1 MKNNILAWHFLPE
14 NGLTRFNKIKVEPG
28 VEIVHKGKLE
38 LCNSGLHASIKLD
51 DALSFAPGPILCRVR
66 CEGRVKQG
74 DDKLVCSRR
83 TVLWMF
89 DASRVLRLWGC
100 WCIRNTKFSDG
111 RTVWDLLTDVRS
123 RNAVEVAERFAVGEA
138 TENEL
143 AAAWSAAWASA
154 WDARADAWDAW
165 AAARAAALAA
175 ALAAAWAAARAAAW
189 AAAWDAARDAAWD
202 AARDAATQQLEIMV
216 IDEAKRLGA
225 WVEEDAA

>member
-14 NGLTRFNKIKVEPG
+14 NGLTRFNEIKVEPG
-28 VEIVHKGKLE
+28 VEIVHKGKLK
-38 LCNSGLHASIKLD
+38 LCDSGLHASIKLD

-143 AAAWSAAWASA
+143 ASARDAAWGAAR
-154 WDARADAWDAW
+154 DAAM
-165 AAARAAALAA
+165 AAAMA
-175 ALAAAWAAARAAAW
+175 
-189 AAAWDAARDAAWD
+189 AARDAAWY
-202 AARDAATQQLEIMV
+202 AAWYAAIHQLEIMV
-216 IDEAKRLGA
+216 IDEAKRLGV
-225 WVEEDAA
+225 WVEEDA

>member
-1 MKNNILAWHFLPE
+1 MKNNILAWHFLHE

-38 LCNSGLHASIKLD
+38 LCYSGLHASIKLD

-143 AAAWSAAWASA
+143 
-154 WDARADAWDAW
+154 
-165 AAARAAALAA
+165 
-175 ALAAAWAAARAAAW
+175 
-189 AAAWDAARDAAWD
+189 DAARDAAWD
-202 AARDAATQQLEIMV
+202 AAWAATWDAAMDAAIHQLEIMV
-216 IDEAKRLGA
+216 IDEAKRLGV

>member
-66 CEGRVKQG
+66 CQGRVKRG

-83 TVLWMF
+83 TVLWML

-100 WCIRNTKFSDG
+100 WCIRNTKLQDG
-111 RTVWDLLTDVRS
+111 RTVWDLLTDIRI
-123 RNAVEVAERFAVGEA
+123 RNAVEVAERFAVGQA
-138 TENEL
+138 TEQEL
-143 AAAWSAAWASA
+143 
-154 WDARADAWDAW
+154 D
-165 AAARAAALAA
+165 AARAAARDAA
-175 ALAAAWAAARAAAW
+175 RAAARAAAW
-189 AAAWDAARDAAWD
+189 AAAWDAVMDASSK
-202 AARDAATQQLEIMV
+202 QLEIMV
-216 IDEAKRLGA
+216 IEEAKRLGV
-225 WVEEDAA
+225 WIDEEAA